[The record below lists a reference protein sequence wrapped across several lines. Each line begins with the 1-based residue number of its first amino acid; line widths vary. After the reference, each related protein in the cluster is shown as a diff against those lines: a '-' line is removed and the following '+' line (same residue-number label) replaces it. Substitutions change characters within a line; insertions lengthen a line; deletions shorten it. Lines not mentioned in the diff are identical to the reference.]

1 VPTPPLK
8 LLLVINNLFPAGGAE
23 TQLPHLARGLADLG
37 HEVTICC
44 VGICAIDTRSLTNRG
59 VEVIV
64 LGATARGGRLKE
76 IPRLTRLARQA
87 DVVHCTGWDPS
98 FWGRIAAILAR
109 RPVIVADHATDRS
122 SQISSKGAARSSWI
136 ARHNRLL
143 DRFTFATVACATSQ
157 FDVLIGEGVDPEK
170 IVHIPNGIPVDE
182 TLQAAAGGPTREEL
196 GLVQGV
202 PVAMQVGLF
211 REEKNQL
218 GAVEAF
224 ARIREKVG
232 DAQLV
237 FVGDGPIRPRVERRV
252 EELGGGEWTHFL
264 GLRSDVPAL
273 LALSDLMLLPS
284 IADAMPVVV
293 LEAMALG
300 VPIVA
305 TDVGDVRKLLSEG
318 AGVCVAANDTP
329 LFANACVELLT
340 NPDQRAAMATA
351 GRRAVRAFDASEL
364 TRRYAALFEAAAT
377 QGTMASALSGS
388 SAEDIA

>member
-1 VPTPPLK
+1 M
-8 LLLVINNLFPAGGAE
+8 
-23 TQLPHLARGLADLG
+23 
-37 HEVTICC
+37 
-44 VGICAIDTRSLTNRG
+44 
-59 VEVIV
+59 
-64 LGATARGGRLKE
+64 
-76 IPRLTRLARQA
+76 
-87 DVVHCTGWDPS
+87 HCTGWDPS

-122 SQISSKGAARSSWI
+122 SQISSKGAAAVKLDRT
-136 ARHNRLL
+136 AQRLL

-196 GLVQGV
+196 GLAQGV

-237 FVGDGPIRPRVERRV
+237 FVGDGPTRPRVERRV
-252 EELGGGEWTHFL
+252 EELDGGEWTHFL

-318 AGVCVAANDTP
+318 AGVCVAADDTQ

-340 NPDQRAAMATA
+340 NPDERAAMAAA
-351 GRRAVRAFDASEL
+351 GRRTVRAFDASEL